1 MCLSTKLIA
10 LKDVIGGGNVLK
22 DREKEIEDLAKKA
35 VKMQESSLR
44 TLIFA
49 TDILLAR
56 DQIERKELEAANRK
70 P

>member
-1 MCLSTKLIA
+1 MCLSTIIVTLE
-10 LKDVIGGGNVLK
+10 DVIGGENVLIDK
-22 DREKEIEDLAKKA
+22 EKEIEELAKKA

-56 DQIERKELEAANRK
+56 DQIERKELEATNRK

>member
-1 MCLSTKLIA
+1 MCLSTILIA

>member
-1 MCLSTKLIA
+1 MCLSTIIVT
-10 LKDVIGGGNVLK
+10 LKDVIGGENVLIDK
-22 DREKEIEDLAKKA
+22 EKEIEELAKKA
-35 VKMQESSLR
+35 VRMQESSLR

-56 DQIERKELEAANRK
+56 DQIEKKELETVKRE

>member
-1 MCLSTKLIA
+1 M
-10 LKDVIGGGNVLK
+10 LK

-56 DQIERKELEAANRK
+56 DQIERKELEATNRK

>member
-1 MCLSTKLIA
+1 MCLSTIIVTLE
-10 LKDVIGGGNVLK
+10 DVIGGENVLIDK
-22 DREKEIEDLAKKA
+22 EKEIEELAKKA

-56 DQIERKELEAANRK
+56 DQIEKKELETVKRE

>member
-1 MCLSTKLIA
+1 ME
-10 LKDVIGGGNVLK
+10 DVIGGENVLIDK
-22 DREKEIEDLAKKA
+22 EKEIEELAKKA

-56 DQIERKELEAANRK
+56 DQIEKKELETVKRE